1 MDWEKITARLNEFL
15 AKGKHN
21 ELRGALMM
29 LNPVDIAEY
38 MKSLKGEQLVMVF
51 RILPKDISAD
61 VFAYMDDD
69 ARKAL
74 IESIGDGEI
83 RALISDMFLDDA
95 VDFLEEMP
103 ANVVK
108 RILQNADPHT
118 REALNQLLKYPE
130 NSAGSIMTI
139 EYCEFHAGTTAR
151 QALDEVKR
159 TGIDKETIYTLYVID
174 RGRHL
179 LGTVALRKLI
189 LAADDAPVETL
200 MDASACVSVKTLDDQ
215 ETVADTVRKYDLLSI
230 PVVDNENRLVGI
242 ITADDIMDVIEEENT
257 EDFEKMAALLPSDGE
272 YLKTSAVQ
280 MAIKR
285 MPWLIVLMFSAIL
298 TGSIILHFETLLAGA
313 VGLTAFIPMLM
324 DTGGNCGS
332 QSSTLIIRGL
342 AVDELH
348 FADAAKVIWKELR
361 VALLVGLGLGIVNA
375 GSIMLRY
382 NAPRLA
388 VVVSLSLLCT
398 VMCAKVTGGLLPIAA
413 KRLGLDPALMAA
425 PLITTVVDTVS
436 MLIYFTVATM
446 LFGM

>member
-29 LNPVDIAEY
+29 LNSVDIAEY

-189 LAADDAPVETL
+189 RRRT
-200 MDASACVSVKTLDDQ
+200 T
-215 ETVADTVRKYDLLSI
+215 R
-230 PVVDNENRLVGI
+230 
-242 ITADDIMDVIEEENT
+242 
-257 EDFEKMAALLPSDGE
+257 
-272 YLKTSAVQ
+272 
-280 MAIKR
+280 
-285 MPWLIVLMFSAIL
+285 PWK
-298 TGSIILHFETLLAGA
+298 
-313 VGLTAFIPMLM
+313 P
-324 DTGGNCGS
+324 
-332 QSSTLIIRGL
+332 
-342 AVDELH
+342 
-348 FADAAKVIWKELR
+348 
-361 VALLVGLGLGIVNA
+361 
-375 GSIMLRY
+375 
-382 NAPRLA
+382 
-388 VVVSLSLLCT
+388 
-398 VMCAKVTGGLLPIAA
+398 
-413 KRLGLDPALMAA
+413 
-425 PLITTVVDTVS
+425 
-436 MLIYFTVATM
+436 
-446 LFGM
+446 